1 MSGVHEYAFDV
12 KLAAVVRVWATSEEK
27 ARNALFRLVDAIDLM
42 VPAKDREASVLVTEV
57 SMDMDDETAPHLFEL
72 DGEELD

>member
-27 ARNALFRLVDAIDLM
+27 ARSALFRLVDAMDLM
-42 VPAKDREASVLVTEV
+42 APAKDREASVLITEASV
-57 SMDMDDETAPHLFEL
+57 HVDDEDGPHLFEL